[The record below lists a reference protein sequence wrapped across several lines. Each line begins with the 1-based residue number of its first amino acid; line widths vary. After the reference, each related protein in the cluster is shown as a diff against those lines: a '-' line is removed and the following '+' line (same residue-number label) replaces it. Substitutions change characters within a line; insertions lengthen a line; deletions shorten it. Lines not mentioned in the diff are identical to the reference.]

1 VSTADYTGALGPD
14 TGAVLKVHPSN
25 FVVRG
30 FTRAVDVA
38 ELSAALAGTGVPL
51 VADVGSGLLRPHPLL
66 PDEPDLQT
74 TLSAG
79 ADLVLASGDKLL
91 GGPQAGLV
99 LGRAELVQRL
109 RRHPLYRALRVDKT
123 TLAALEA
130 TLRGPQPPVQRMLDT
145 DPAELRAR
153 AGALARRLA
162 AAGLDAVAVPSTAR
176 IGGGGAPEFE
186 LPSAAVSLPAGYAE
200 PLRRAARP
208 VVGHLADGRTLLD
221 LRSVLPEQDAD
232 LGDAVL
238 AVRR

>member
-1 VSTADYTGALGPD
+1 
-14 TGAVLKVHPSN
+14 
-25 FVVRG
+25 
-30 FTRAVDVA
+30 
-38 ELSAALAGTGVPL
+38 
-51 VADVGSGLLRPHPLL
+51 
-66 PDEPDLQT
+66 
-74 TLSAG
+74 
-79 ADLVLASGDKLL
+79 
-91 GGPQAGLV
+91 
-99 LGRAELVQRL
+99 
-109 RRHPLYRALRVDKT
+109 
-123 TLAALEA
+123 
-130 TLRGPQPPVQRMLDT
+130 MLDT
-145 DPAELRAR
+145 DPAELQAR
-153 AGALARRLA
+153 AAALAGRLA